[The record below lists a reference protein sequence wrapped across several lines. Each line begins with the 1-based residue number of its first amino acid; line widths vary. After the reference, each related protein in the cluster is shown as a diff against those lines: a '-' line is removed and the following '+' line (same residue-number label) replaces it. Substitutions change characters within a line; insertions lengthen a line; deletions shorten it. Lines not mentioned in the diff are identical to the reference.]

1 MTEKLY
7 DKNSYLN
14 SFESTVLECFENKNG
29 FVVVLDK
36 TAFFPE
42 GGGQAADTGFLGEA
56 KVFDV
61 QIKNDIIYHYTDKP
75 IDTGIR
81 VLGKIDFARRFAFM
95 QNHTGEHIVSG
106 ITHKLYGLNNVGFHL
121 GEDFVTVDF
130 DGQLTRAQLNEIE
143 YLANQKVWQNL
154 PVRAYY
160 PSKEEL
166 ETAVY
171 RSKKEIEGAVRLVE
185 IKDTDICACCA
196 PHVKNTGEI
205 GIIKLLDFERMRG
218 GIRIILKCGA
228 FALNDYRVKYE
239 NVSDISALLS
249 AKQENTAEAVKILD
263 QKFADEKRKNSE
275 LKNKNAQLTVDAA
288 DKNTNCIFIED
299 CDIKGLQLI
308 ADKLHKTYGGIKGA
322 FCASGE
328 GYSFAICGDECE
340 IDEFFKKFKSE
351 LSVKGGGRGGIVQG
365 TVNADADKIKLHF

>member
-106 ITHKLYGLNNVGFHL
+106 ITHKLHGLNNVGFHL

-154 PVRAYY
+154 PVRVYY

-185 IKDTDICACCA
+185 VKDTDICACCA
-196 PHVKNTGEI
+196 PHVKTTGEI
-205 GIIKLLDFERMRG
+205 GVIKLLDFERMRG
-218 GIRIILKCGA
+218 GIRIILKCGE

-239 NVSDISALLS
+239 NIADISALLS
-249 AKQENTAEAVKILD
+249 SKQENTAEAVKILD
-263 QKFADEKRKNSE
+263 QKFADEKHKNAE
-275 LKNKNAQLTVDAA
+275 LKNKIAQLTVDTA

-299 CDIKGLQLI
+299 CDMKGLQLI

-322 FCASGE
+322 FCTSGE

>member
-14 SFESTVLECFENKNG
+14 SFESKVLECFENQNG

-75 IDTGIR
+75 IDIGAR
-81 VLGKIDFARRFAFM
+81 VSGEIDFARRFAFM

-160 PSKEEL
+160 PSKENL
-166 ETAVY
+166 KLPFIAV
-171 RSKKEIEGAVRLVE
+171 KKKLKVRCVWSRLKIPTFALAVRP
-185 IKDTDICACCA
+185 C
-196 PHVKNTGEI
+196 
-205 GIIKLLDFERMRG
+205 
-218 GIRIILKCGA
+218 
-228 FALNDYRVKYE
+228 
-239 NVSDISALLS
+239 
-249 AKQENTAEAVKILD
+249 
-263 QKFADEKRKNSE
+263 
-275 LKNKNAQLTVDAA
+275 
-288 DKNTNCIFIED
+288 
-299 CDIKGLQLI
+299 
-308 ADKLHKTYGGIKGA
+308 
-322 FCASGE
+322 
-328 GYSFAICGDECE
+328 
-340 IDEFFKKFKSE
+340 
-351 LSVKGGGRGGIVQG
+351 
-365 TVNADADKIKLHF
+365 